1 MFLLFASTL
10 DVEQTGWCSHHHGTT
25 KSLHSSANYTRWQQG
40 SKLIS
45 SSLSLSTR
53 VNMKQH
59 RPYLAN
65 KLSQPA
71 DFEARCHLRCASS
84 LSLIVCHTRLSTI
97 LTARVWNSLPQHVT
111 HAMSLSVLCS
121 RLKTHLF
128 RRCYPWLHPPYCCA
142 WEVTLSLSDTLIVL
156 VTYLHCIHRL
166 TDLIIKVSK
175 MLVIRSRYESHLV
188 PRHALAASYWML
200 IQDQVD
206 RSHHCQMCT
215 VCHQQWLQRCA
226 WSRMPPTHSAAYMYV
241 FIAL

>member
-59 RPYLAN
+59 RPNLAN

-111 HAMSLSVLCS
+111 SASSLSVFCS

-128 RRCYPWLHPPYCCA
+128 RRCYTLDCTHHTVVPEKWHCHCRTHWSFLLLTYTVYIDWL
-142 WEVTLSLSDTLIVL
+142 I
-156 VTYLHCIHRL
+156 
-166 TDLIIKVSK
+166 
-175 MLVIRSRYESHLV
+175 
-188 PRHALAASYWML
+188 
-200 IQDQVD
+200 
-206 RSHHCQMCT
+206 
-215 VCHQQWLQRCA
+215 
-226 WSRMPPTHSAAYMYV
+226 
-241 FIAL
+241 